1 MGGLV
6 RELFRKLVA
15 PVQITVWPQNT
26 SPVHCRDQPN
36 TTENLQCLDARI
48 PTPSRESPSPVD
60 TAARLRNISSGFCR
74 GYRDYSEITPFR
86 GALIPTPSLLS
97 PAPVDTAARPPST
110 SPGCRRV
117 KPIVHF
123 YRRLRML

>member
-1 MGGLV
+1 MGNNPLQYEIEFPSSELSCWRIFTCVGGLV

-48 PTPSRESPSPVD
+48 PTPSRESPAPVD

-74 GYRDYSEITPFR
+74 GDRDYSEMTPSP
-86 GALIPTPSLLS
+86 GALIPALS
-97 PAPVDTAARPPST
+97 
-110 SPGCRRV
+110 
-117 KPIVHF
+117 
-123 YRRLRML
+123 